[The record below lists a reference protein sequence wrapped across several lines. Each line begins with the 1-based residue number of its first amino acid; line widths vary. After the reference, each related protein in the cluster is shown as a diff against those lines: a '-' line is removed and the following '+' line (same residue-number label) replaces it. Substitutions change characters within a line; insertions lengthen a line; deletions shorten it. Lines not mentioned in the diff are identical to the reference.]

1 LDGNRKVLIA
11 GLAGNVLVAVTKFV
25 AASITHSVAMMSEA
39 VHSTV
44 DTSNELILLYGA
56 RRAEKPASAEHPLGH
71 GREFYFWSFVVALLI
86 FVAGAG
92 VSIYQGVQHVL
103 QPHPMERPIVN
114 YLVLLLSA
122 AFEGGSWWVAF
133 KEFRRRKGARGYL
146 QAAVET
152 KDPSTVMVFFEDSAA
167 LLGIAIALAGTAA
180 SQHFDAPVFDGIA
193 SIAIGVLLAAMAI
206 FLARE
211 NKKLLIG
218 ESARPALVSSVKQI
232 ASEESGVANFNGLLT
247 FQIGPNQVVVALS
260 LAFDAQLRAGEI
272 EAIVDRLENRIRQAH
287 RDIVLVLVKPQAPA
301 TYEKRH
307 AARWQ
312 R

>member
-1 LDGNRKVLIA
+1 MDGNRKVLIA
-11 GLAGNVLVAVTKFV
+11 GLAGNLLVAVTKFV

-44 DTSNELILLYGA
+44 DTSNELLLLYGSH
-56 RRAEKPASAEHPLGH
+56 RAEKAPTTEHPLGF

-103 QPHPMERPIVN
+103 DPHPMEKPIVN
-114 YLVLLLSA
+114 YVVLLLSA
-122 AFEGGSWWVAF
+122 VFESGSWWVAF
-133 KEFRRRKGARGYL
+133 KEFRRRKGSRGYL

-180 SQHFDAPVFDGIA
+180 AHHFEAPVFDGIA

-218 ESARPALVSSVKQI
+218 ESARPGLVKSVKEI
-232 ASEESGVANFNGLLT
+232 AAEEKGLSHFNGLLT
-247 FQIGPNQVVVALS
+247 FQIGPKEVVVALS
-260 LAFDAQLRAGEI
+260 IAFDPSLRAEEI
-272 EAIVDRLENRIRQAH
+272 QATVDRLESRIRRAH
-287 RDIVLVLVKPQAPA
+287 PEIVLVLVKPQAPA